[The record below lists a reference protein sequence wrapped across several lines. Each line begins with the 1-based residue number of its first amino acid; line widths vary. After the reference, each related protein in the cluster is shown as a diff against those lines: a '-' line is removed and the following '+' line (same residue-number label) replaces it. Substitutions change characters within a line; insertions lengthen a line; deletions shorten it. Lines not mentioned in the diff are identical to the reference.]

1 MVTSFMQNS
10 SLGMTKEQYFEMCE
24 TLGSE
29 PLESETP
36 VEFDDFPDEVQMA
49 LSIYRVLRDE
59 WEYMNGNYLGKNLN
73 GIFDLFDVYDL
84 DPKDKKYYLELIH
97 IIDSV
102 RIAEIR
108 KTNKS

>member
-1 MVTSFMQNS
+1 MQNS

-49 LSIYRVLRDE
+49 LSIYKVLRDE

>member
-36 VEFDDFPDEVQMA
+36 VEFDDFPDEVQMS
-49 LSIYRVLRDE
+49 LSIYKVLRDE

>member
-1 MVTSFMQNS
+1 MQNS

-24 TLGSE
+24 TLGSQ

>member
-1 MVTSFMQNS
+1 MQNS
-10 SLGMTKEQYFEMCE
+10 SVGMTKEQYFEMCE
-24 TLGSE
+24 TLGSS
-29 PLESETP
+29 PVESEIP
-36 VEFDDFPDEVQMA
+36 VEFSDFPDEVQLA

-73 GIFDLFDVYDL
+73 GIFELFTVYEIEQ
-84 DPKDKKYYLELIH
+84 KDKRYYLELIH

-102 RIAEIR
+102 RIDEIR

>member
-1 MVTSFMQNS
+1 MQNS

-36 VEFDDFPDEVQMA
+36 VEFDDFPDEVQMS
-49 LSIYRVLRDE
+49 LSIYKVLRDE